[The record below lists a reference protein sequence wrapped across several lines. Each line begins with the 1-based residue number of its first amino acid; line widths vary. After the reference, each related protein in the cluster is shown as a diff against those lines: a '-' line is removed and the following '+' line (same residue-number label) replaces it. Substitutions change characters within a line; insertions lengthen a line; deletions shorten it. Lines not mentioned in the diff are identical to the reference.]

1 MFYTFKP
8 VTDCGGN
15 SFEHKKKHPGAINR
29 LGELLLTV
37 RSKEKVNHHPQ

>member
-15 SFEHKKKHPGAINR
+15 SFEHKKNPGAITR